1 MRIFLM
7 AAFIVSIAFNGLYA
21 KDKTSQLGIGV
32 YDLIFK
38 GTNFTDVSVKAI
50 SVTSSLMTTSPLW
63 K

>member
-7 AAFIVSIAFNGLYA
+7 AAFIVSISFNGLCA
-21 KDKTSQLGIGV
+21 QDKTSQLGIGV

-38 GTNFTDVSVKAI
+38 GTNFPNVKCESY
-50 SVTSSLMTTSPLW
+50 SVTSSLMTTSPPW